1 MEQIKLDSIREE
13 ALYGLKLE
21 NDKHEE
27 NNIKRVLEII
37 VVSYEKVF
45 LPHPEEDTFED
56 DNVRFLIDELSYY
69 MDNLWYNDIYVFT
82 CSSYRLVK
90 IFREECV
97 IQNNVYLCRLI
108 QVSPN

>member
-45 LPHPEEDTFED
+45 LPHPEED
-56 DNVRFLIDELSYY
+56 VS
-69 MDNLWYNDIYVFT
+69 
-82 CSSYRLVK
+82 
-90 IFREECV
+90 
-97 IQNNVYLCRLI
+97 
-108 QVSPN
+108 QVSFCVAGLRNAIVKSGPSPLFNQRYPFL